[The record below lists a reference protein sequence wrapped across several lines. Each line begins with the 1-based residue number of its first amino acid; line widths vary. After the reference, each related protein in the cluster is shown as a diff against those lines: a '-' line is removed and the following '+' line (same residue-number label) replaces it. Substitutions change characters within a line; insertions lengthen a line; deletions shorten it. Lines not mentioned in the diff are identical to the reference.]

1 VKHFGITNVKVE
13 EKKTTCS
20 WRIEFSFDNKLG
32 NTAKGEK
39 FEELKE
45 ALKTKYPNTNS
56 IAEYQFNKSF
66 ISSLSKGVV
75 CLPANDEARSL
86 VGFACSMQGAID
98 KAIPK

>member
-1 VKHFGITNVKVE
+1 LVKHFGITNVKVE

-32 NTAKGEK
+32 NTAKH
-39 FEELKE
+39 
-45 ALKTKYPNTNS
+45 PNTNS